1 MTIPKIEASRSW
13 NITGLEKLINSKK
26 FYVDAPEKREQMM
39 DFVKSSTPTYE
50 NIYRVAT
57 DIKWNS
63 KKNITINEIMA
74 LIEKNAVDIEFSI
87 VDDFNPFDFD

>member
-13 NITGLEKLINSKK
+13 NINGLEKLINSKK
-26 FYVDAPEKREQMM
+26 FYVDAPERREQMM

-57 DIKWNS
+57 DIQWTS
-63 KKNITINEIMA
+63 KKRVTINDIMA
-74 LIEKNAVDIEFSI
+74 LIEKNAVDTEFSI
-87 VDDFNPFDFD
+87 IADFDPFG